1 MYLVKNKNINK
12 IYKMTKN
19 PSVNK
24 INVKASR
31 LEKNPK
37 MFSPTQ
43 CAGRGGVPAG
53 MDPVVGQ
60 VQQAAE
66 ARQVLALG
74 HHVRQYAE
82 TRAQTSR

>member
-1 MYLVKNKNINK
+1 
-12 IYKMTKN
+12 
-19 PSVNK
+19 
-24 INVKASR
+24 
-31 LEKNPK
+31 
-37 MFSPTQ
+37 MFSSTQ

-66 ARQVLALG
+66 ARQVLALS

-82 TRAQTSR
+82 TRAQTSL